1 MPYKYVRIAG
11 NRRQVGVALGKLAR
25 PLMATY
31 LDQSATWK
39 ALRPWRGHP
48 YLDELGEQ
56 ARAALPAVWEEL
68 AGLAEG
74 LDMPLADV
82 LLWNCRGDL
91 LHSSGSG
98 DGCTSVAL
106 KAADGTRWIGHNEDG
121 DPFLYGRCH
130 LVDVALDDAPGYL
143 SFYYPGSLPGHT
155 FGANRGGLVQTI
167 NNLRTK
173 QRQPGVPR
181 MLLARAVLDCATL
194 DEAVAL
200 LADSPRAGGFH
211 HTLGSAADARIFSVE
226 AAPGN
231 ASVLEIG
238 TRYGHANHMVHQDSR
253 GQAQVITDSSRDRQ
267 RRIQGIIDTWSPA
280 TVGADLLK
288 ALHDTDGD
296 LPILRTDHADPDGEN
311 TLATAIFE
319 IGDGEVTLR
328 VYDRKPKADI
338 VLDVMN
344 DPDDPAPEPA

>member
-11 NRRQVGVALGKLAR
+11 NRRQVGVALGRLAR

-48 YLDELGEQ
+48 YVTELGEQ
-56 ARAALPAVWEEL
+56 ARAALPAIWEEL
-68 AGLAEG
+68 EGLAEG
-74 LDMPLADV
+74 LGMPLADV

-155 FGANRGGLVQTI
+155 FGANRAGLVQTI
-167 NNLRTK
+167 NNLRTRLR
-173 QRQPGVPR
+173 QRGLPR

-200 LADSPRAGGFH
+200 LRDAPRAGAFTIRWGRRP
-211 HTLGSAADARIFSVE
+211 TPASSASRRRRAPLQRRRSAPGMATPTTWCIRPAGGNRRSSPTRRASASAASRASSTPGPPPPL
-226 AAPGN
+226 AP
-231 ASVLEIG
+231 
-238 TRYGHANHMVHQDSR
+238 TC
-253 GQAQVITDSSRDRQ
+253 
-267 RRIQGIIDTWSPA
+267 
-280 TVGADLLK
+280 
-288 ALHDTDGD
+288 
-296 LPILRTDHADPDGEN
+296 
-311 TLATAIFE
+311 
-319 IGDGEVTLR
+319 
-328 VYDRKPKADI
+328 
-338 VLDVMN
+338 
-344 DPDDPAPEPA
+344 